1 VIVTVSAFIL
11 AVDPGGTT
19 GWACLMNGAVIY
31 GQDKPLEF
39 CTRAHGLIAAAVERE
54 DHVEVVS
61 ESFTIRADTR
71 EKSRQYDALEQIG
84 TLKYLTHWLAGG
96 ELILQ
101 SPADAKRLIT
111 NPKLKALGYWAV
123 GMDHARDALR
133 HLAYRQL
140 RRGLITLPR
149 EI

>member
-1 VIVTVSAFIL
+1 MGRQVRVIF

-19 GWACLMNGAVIY
+19 GWAMAMADGTVTY
-31 GQDKPLEF
+31 GQEKPLPF
-39 CTRAHGLIAAAVERE
+39 CSLAHGYILAAVEAGE
-54 DHVEVVS
+54 HIEVVS
-61 ESFTIRADTR
+61 ESYTIHSGTAQ
-71 EKSRQYDALEQIG
+71 KSRQYDALEQIG
-84 TLKYLTHWLAGG
+84 TLRYLTFWLTGG

-140 RRGLITLPR
+140 KRGLIKLPH
-149 EI
+149 